1 MEKTPRRESGK
12 CVHSVVISKYPIL
25 TKTMKALIV
34 TLFILGN
41 VVFFSQ
47 LGRDLHHLVWGAET
61 SIFDEFNPAQ
71 TSARSESSNEKLLAD
86 YRKLHAETE
95 ALEKSKNQEEIELI
109 QNEHKDLYNRMY
121 ETRSE
126 LSERESKK
134 RELRDTWAYSGYGLI
149 LILLG
154 FFAYQKN
161 QCWVGVALTITGFT
175 ILEYWAS
182 PPLFS
187 GAASEF
193 RSLLWSKTV
202 LTIIA
207 LGLLYAAANRAIFR
221 CPKRD

>member
-1 MEKTPRRESGK
+1 
-12 CVHSVVISKYPIL
+12 
-25 TKTMKALIV
+25 MKALIV

-47 LGRDLHHLVWGAET
+47 LGRDLHHLVWGTEK

-86 YRKLHAETE
+86 YRKLHAETK
-95 ALEKSKNQEEIELI
+95 ALEQSKNKEEIDNI

-121 ETRSE
+121 ETSSE

-134 RELRDTWAYSGYGLI
+134 RELRDTWVYSGYGLI
-149 LILLG
+149 LILIG
-154 FFAYQKN
+154 FFAYRKN
-161 QCWVGVALTITGFT
+161 QCWAGVALAITGFT

-207 LGLLYAAANRAIFR
+207 LGLLYAAASRTIFR
-221 CPKRD
+221 HPKRDEVS